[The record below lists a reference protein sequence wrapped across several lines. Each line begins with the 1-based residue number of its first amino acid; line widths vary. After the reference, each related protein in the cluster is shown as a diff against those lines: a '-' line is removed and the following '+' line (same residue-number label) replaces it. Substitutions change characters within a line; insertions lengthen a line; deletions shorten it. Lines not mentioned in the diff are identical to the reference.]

1 MDSTSKPLTITHD
14 ILRLYDALS
23 SQLLLNEQLREQLV
37 EAAKMIEQLTER
49 CVAQQKELE

>member
-14 ILRLYDALS
+14 VLRLYDALNG
-23 SQLLLNEQLREQLV
+23 QLELNERLRVQLV

-49 CVAQQKELE
+49 CVAQQKEI